1 MSRKLT
7 ALLLAMLVLV
17 GAMGLKAAVMAH
29 SNGAVMMANGAAPY
43 PPLSLNGAA
52 PYPPSSLNG
61 AAPYPPLSLNGAAP
75 YPPSRNGAAPY
86 PPTSRNGAAP
96 YPPSVSVSK

>member
-1 MSRKLT
+1 MSRTLT
-7 ALLLAMLVLV
+7 AVLLALLVLV
-17 GAMGLKAAVMAH
+17 GAMGLKTVVMAH
-29 SNGAVMMANGAAPY
+29 SDGAVMMANGSAPY
-43 PPLSLNGAA
+43 PPLSLNG
-52 PYPPSSLNG
+52 S
-61 AAPYPPLSLNGAAP
+61 APYPPLSLNGAAP